1 LNKEYVLFLRKS
13 NEDHYLVMG
22 GFQGIGEINNGKIEV
37 NVKTDEIGKVL
48 NDMKIDSFE
57 DMSLQYL

>member
-1 LNKEYVLFLRKS
+1 
-13 NEDHYLVMG
+13 MG